1 MLSEQLKFDIEHMN
15 LEGLAALREQ
25 KCQALEIA
33 DIKRKNNDFQL
44 EAMKKRIEIYT
55 EKLKELEVAAERKK
69 IRCDELEEQIAYISE
84 KIAKY

>member
-1 MLSEQLKFDIEHMN
+1 MISEQLKFDIEHMN
-15 LEGLAALREQ
+15 LEGLAALRKD

-44 EAMKKRIEIYT
+44 ESMKKRIEIYT

-69 IRCDELEEQIAYISE
+69 IRCDELEEQIAYISG
-84 KIAKY
+84 KIATY

>member
-15 LEGLAALREQ
+15 LEGLASLRKD

-55 EKLKELEVAAERKK
+55 EKLKELQVAAERKK